1 MQTAIFLELARVL
14 TVEHTRTRERLVAEG
29 LPNVTPAMSRSLMLL
44 FQAKRPLTASEV
56 SRRLGVTE
64 ASMTRTVKSL
74 VADGWVDRDRDPD
87 DRRAFQ
93 LSLTAKAR
101 ETFPQFVR
109 VSNAMLDEIFADMPA
124 NEVETLLGIV
134 ERVRKNLSDV

>member
-1 MQTAIFLELARVL
+1 
-14 TVEHTRTRERLVAEG
+14 
-29 LPNVTPAMSRSLMLL
+29 
-44 FQAKRPLTASEV
+44 
-56 SRRLGVTE
+56 
-64 ASMTRTVKSL
+64 MTRTVKSL